1 MISKREMA
9 NAIRFLSVDAIEKA
23 KSGHP
28 GMPMGMADA
37 AVALFSNFIKID
49 SQNPE
54 WINRD
59 RFVLSA
65 GHGSML
71 LYSLCYLL
79 GFKGVSIEDIKS
91 LRQLN
96 SICAAHPEHGHF
108 PGVDIT
114 TGPLGQG
121 LASAIGMALAE
132 RMLNA
137 KFGDIIDH
145 YTYVIAGDGC
155 LMEGIS
161 EEAISL
167 AGHLKLK
174 KLIVLWDDNS
184 ISIDGK
190 TEISTS
196 TNQQARFEANGWS
209 VVKVDGNDSEQVAQA
224 IDKARKSSKPT
235 MIACKTIIG
244 FGSPNKQGTE
254 HCHGAALGEEEVKL
268 TREKLGWEY
277 EPFEI
282 PEKILNAWRNI
293 GIEKHKD
300 YLKWQEEFEK
310 LPLDEKTEIN
320 RLIKVQLPENYNKEL
335 RSMMSKWLQEPLK
348 VATRKASQ
356 MVLEAI
362 NPYVLEIVGGSA
374 DLTGSNLTKTSKMK
388 SVIADDYYGNYIHY
402 GIREHAMAAVMNGL
416 ALHGGIIP
424 YGGTFFV
431 FSDYMKPAIR
441 LAALMKLG
449 VIYVLTHDSIGV
461 GEDGPTHQPIEHLTM
476 LRSIPNLNVM
486 RPCDVIETAECWQIA
501 IENRK
506 TPSALILT
514 RQNVPQIRK
523 EIDENLCKKG
533 GYALAQEENP
543 DVVIMASGSEVSIAL
558 EARVNLA
565 EKGVRAKVISMPCME
580 IFEKQPIGYKMAV
593 LGKDNV
599 LKVAI
604 EAGIR
609 MPWDKYLGTNG
620 IFIGMDNFGLSA
632 PAAVLFEKFNITADE
647 VVKQVMEKLKN

>member
-37 AVALFSNFIKID
+37 AVALFSSFIKID
-49 SQNPE
+49 PQNPE

-71 LYSLCYLL
+71 LYSLYYLL

-96 SICAAHPEHGHF
+96 SICAAHPEFGHF

-121 LASAIGMALAE
+121 IASAVGMALAE

-137 KFGDIIDH
+137 NFGDIIDH

-196 TNQQARFEANGWS
+196 TNQQARFEANGWN
-209 VVKVDGNDSEQVAQA
+209 VIKVDGNDSEQVAQA
-224 IDKARKSSKPT
+224 IDKAKKSPKPT

-277 EPFEI
+277 KPFEI

-293 GIEKHKD
+293 GEEKHKD

-310 LPLDEKTEIN
+310 LPIDEKSEIN
-320 RLIKVQLPENYNKEL
+320 RRIKAQLPENYNKEL

-362 NPYVLEIVGGSA
+362 NPYILEIVGGSA

-388 SVIADDYYGNYIHY
+388 SVIADDYSGNYIHY
-402 GIREHAMAAVMNGL
+402 GIREHAMAAIMNGL

-441 LAALMKLG
+441 LAAIMKLG

-486 RPCDVIETAECWQIA
+486 RPCDGIETAECWQIA
-501 IENRK
+501 VENRK
-506 TPSALILT
+506 APSALILT
-514 RQNVPQIRK
+514 RQNVLQIRK
-523 EIDENLCKKG
+523 EIDENLCQKG

-558 EARVNLA
+558 EARIKLA
-565 EKGVRAKVISMPCME
+565 EKGIKAKVVSMPCME
-580 IFEKQPIGYKMAV
+580 IFDRQPMGYKMAL
-593 LGKDNV
+593 LGKDSV

-620 IFIGMDNFGLSA
+620 VFIGMDNFGLSA
-632 PAAVLFEKFNITADE
+632 PASVLFEKFNITADE
-647 VVKQVMEKLKN
+647 VVKQVMEKLKY

>member
-37 AVALFSNFIKID
+37 AVALFSSFIKID
-49 SQNPE
+49 PQNPE

-71 LYSLCYLL
+71 LYSLYYLL

-96 SICAAHPEHGHF
+96 SICAAHPEFGHF

-121 LASAIGMALAE
+121 IASAVGMALAE

-137 KFGDIIDH
+137 NFGDIIDH

-196 TNQQARFEANGWS
+196 TNQQARFEANGWN
-209 VVKVDGNDSEQVAQA
+209 VIKVDGNDSEQVAQA
-224 IDKARKSSKPT
+224 IDKAKKSSKPT

-277 EPFEI
+277 KPFEI

-293 GIEKHKD
+293 GEEKHKD

-310 LPLDEKTEIN
+310 LPIDEKSEIN
-320 RLIKVQLPENYNKEL
+320 RRIKAQLPENYNKEL

-362 NPYVLEIVGGSA
+362 NPYILEIVGGSA

-388 SVIADDYYGNYIHY
+388 SVIADDYSGNYIHY
-402 GIREHAMAAVMNGL
+402 GIREHAMAAIMNGL

-441 LAALMKLG
+441 LAAIMKLG

-486 RPCDVIETAECWQIA
+486 RPCDGIETAECWQIA
-501 IENRK
+501 VENRK
-506 TPSALILT
+506 APSALILT
-514 RQNVPQIRK
+514 RQNVLQIRK
-523 EIDENLCKKG
+523 EIDENLCQKG

-558 EARVNLA
+558 EARIKLA
-565 EKGVRAKVISMPCME
+565 EKGIKAKVVSMPCME
-580 IFEKQPIGYKMAV
+580 IFDRQPMGYKMAL
-593 LGKDNV
+593 LGKDSV

-620 IFIGMDNFGLSA
+620 VFIGMDNFGLSA
-632 PAAVLFEKFNITADE
+632 PASVLFEKFNITADE
-647 VVKQVMEKLKN
+647 VVKQVMEKLKY